1 MIETSLNHLIKP
13 PDKMGK
19 HKCWLKRAT
28 TVKRA
33 GNREVERALVT
44 LRADLSGFPCNSIC
58 LGREAGSRCC
68 LEDENQRA
76 EGLAWRQ
83 AQRQEGKE
91 KDELRGWKRRWRRA
105 GSESWGKAIS
115 SPHPSL
121 KTVRSVSASPHSTC
135 GTQGAGGRYPHAVGT
150 HDWLHPS
157 MPLSVLPPA
166 LFTWQ
171 IQI

>member
-1 MIETSLNHLIKP
+1 MSETLLNHLIEP
-13 PDKMGK
+13 PDKMISINDHGQES
-19 HKCWLKRAT
+19 
-28 TVKRA
+28 
-33 GNREVERALVT
+33 REP
-44 LRADLSGFPCNSIC
+44 G
-58 LGREAGSRCC
+58 GREAGSRCC
-68 LEDENQRA
+68 LEDGNQIA

-105 GSESWGKAIS
+105 GSESWGKVIS